1 MNSLMIG
8 VMSFIIISHLRFSK
22 FDKFLN
28 YSTNIKV
35 EQIIFSSF
43 HESTTL
49 HPPSLSFPVY
59 YVVVD
64 EASSSVIVS
73 LRGTN
78 SFSDLMTVRSFLVK
92 N

>member
-1 MNSLMIG
+1 MMKILGIG
-8 VMSFIIISHLRFSK
+8 KAREFSHDWGDELH
-22 FDKFLN
+22 LN

-78 SFSDLMTVRSFLVK
+78 SFSDLMTVRSFLVQ